1 MICIFNNDNPMK
13 RLLALFCI
21 FLPAC
26 GGSYAPLETVAS
38 VDLQR
43 YAGKWYEIARL
54 PNSFQK
60 DCWNST
66 AEYEIIDS
74 ETIRVVNRCEEDS
87 AGGAMDDATGK
98 AWVVEGSNNAK
109 LKVSFFWPFKGDYWI
124 LELDDDYQWV
134 AVGTPSR
141 EYLWIMA
148 REPRWDAVPLED
160 VKSRLAAKG
169 FDVEQLMYRNNYPIA
184 TKDVAEPTKQKIE

>member
-1 MICIFNNDNPMK
+1 MK
-13 RLLALFCI
+13 RILTFFCLFI
-21 FLPAC
+21 PAC
-26 GGSYAPLETVAS
+26 ASYAPLDTVDS
-38 VDLQR
+38 VDLER
-43 YAGKWYEIARL
+43 YAGTWYEIARL

-60 DCWNST
+60 NCWNST
-66 AEYEIIDS
+66 AEYQIIDS
-74 ETIRVVNRCEEDS
+74 ETVRVINRCEEDS
-87 AGGAMDDATGK
+87 VGGEIDDVTGK

-124 LELDDDYQWV
+124 LELDEDYQWV

-160 VKSRLAAKG
+160 VKARLAANG
-169 FDVEQLMYRNNYPIA
+169 FDTGQLVYRNNYPIA
-184 TKDVAEPTKQKIE
+184 TFDFADPTKQTIE